1 MRLWP
6 AIFCVIV
13 CACPGL
19 VQEGFAQ
26 KKRAAKSPAAA
37 ASSPGAAPVFAL
49 ETLHIDGNTR
59 IPAEKI
65 LAVSGLKIGSPVTK
79 EDFDAARAKLLAT
92 GAFESV
98 ACEFKPSA
106 ARTGYDGSLEV
117 VEIDQI
123 FPYRFEDLPIP
134 DDVLRDALRKQEPLL
149 GDKIPV
155 TAQVI
160 GRYAKAIEALADA
173 QQAGAIEVAGRPN
186 YDVPGQLTIVFRP
199 SSPRLNI
206 AEVNFAGNEVLP
218 SGLLI
223 NTLSGVAIGVPYS
236 EVAMRLLLDSSIRP
250 LYDARGRIRV
260 AFPQIVAEKS
270 KKPDVDGVVVTVTVN
285 EGPSFNLGNVRFAGV
300 AAADTKE
307 LQRTANFQTD
317 DIVNFDEIKAG
328 VERIYHRYRNLG
340 YLHVSGH
347 VDREVHDQE
356 HKVDVVVTLDPGPQF
371 MMGKLEITGLDITTE
386 PAIRKSWGLKSG
398 APFQPEYPD
407 SFLKDI
413 RDQGVFDNLGKTR
426 AETKIDDKTNTVDV
440 TLYFSGGAPPD
451 ASKRREGR
459 GGAGPR

>member
-1 MRLWP
+1 MRLGP
-6 AIFCVIV
+6 AIFCVIL

-19 VQEGFAQ
+19 VQQGFAQ
-26 KKRAAKSPAAA
+26 KKRAPTSKPAA
-37 ASSPGAAPVFAL
+37 ASSPDATAVFAL
-49 ETLHIDGNTR
+49 ETLHIEGNTR
-59 IPAEKI
+59 ISAEKI
-65 LAVSGLKIGSPVTK
+65 QAVAGLKIGSPVAK
-79 EDFDAARAKLLAT
+79 EDFDEARARLLAT

-98 ACEFKPSA
+98 ACEYKPSA
-106 ARTGYDGSLEV
+106 VRTGYDGRIEV

-123 FPYRFEDLPIP
+123 FPYRFEDLHLP
-134 DDVLRDALRKQEPLL
+134 DDALRAALRKQEPLL
-149 GDKIPV
+149 EDKIPV
-155 TAQVI
+155 TAQVNE
-160 GRYAKAIEALADA
+160 RYSKAIEAFAIS
-173 QQAGAIEVAGRPN
+173 QQAGNLEVVGRPN

-199 SSPRLNI
+199 STPRPNV
-206 AEVNFAGNEVLP
+206 AEVRFTGNEVLP

-223 NTLSGVAIGVPYS
+223 STLSGVAIGVAYS

-270 KKPDVDGVVVTVTVN
+270 KKPDVDGVVVTVAVN
-285 EGPSFNLGNVRFAGV
+285 EGPSFDLGNVRFAGV
-300 AAADTKE
+300 AAADTRE
-307 LQRTANFQTD
+307 LQRTANFQAG
-317 DIVNFDEIKAG
+317 DIVNFDEVKAG
-328 VERIYHRYRNLG
+328 VERIYHRYQNLG
-340 YLHVSGH
+340 YLRVSGH

-371 MMGKLEITGLDITTE
+371 MMGKLEIAGLDITTE

-426 AETKIDDKTNTVDV
+426 AETKIDDKTHTVDV
-440 TLYFSGGAPPD
+440 TLSFSGGTAPD
-451 ASKRREGR
+451 TTKRREGR